1 MKLTEMFN
9 VCNECAYCPSLCGKD
24 PEICVMEYSKVYRQ
38 QPAEEDAIEAWNRR
52 AGEEDK
58 HETV

>member
-38 QPAEEDAIEAWNRR
+38 QPAEEEEHDRR
-52 AGEEDK
+52 TEIK
-58 HETV
+58 H